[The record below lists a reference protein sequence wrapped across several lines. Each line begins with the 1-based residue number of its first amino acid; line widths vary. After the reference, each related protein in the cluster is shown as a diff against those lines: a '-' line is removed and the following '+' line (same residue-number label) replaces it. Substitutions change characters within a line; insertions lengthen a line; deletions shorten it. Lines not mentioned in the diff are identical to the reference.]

1 MLKYRLLR
9 NCTFGEYFMSP
20 GSMEQ
25 GIGYIESLQ
34 KFTST

>member
-25 GIGYIESLQ
+25 AIGYTPKVYQEVH
-34 KFTST
+34 K